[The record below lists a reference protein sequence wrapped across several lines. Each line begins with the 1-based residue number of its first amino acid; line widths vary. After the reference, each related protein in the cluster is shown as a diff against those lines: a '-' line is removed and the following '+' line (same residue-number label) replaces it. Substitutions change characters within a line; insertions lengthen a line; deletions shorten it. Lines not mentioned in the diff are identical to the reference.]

1 MATNH
6 RLWTRD
12 ELIIAFN
19 LYCKIPFGQ
28 IDARNSA
35 VIALADVLGR
45 TPASLSWKLANF
57 ARLDPALQARGIKG
71 ASHGSKGELTVWEE
85 FNNNWDS
92 LAFESERLL
101 ANLTKQSV
109 EEMNGLKEDDL
120 PKDGIERER
129 IVKVRVNQRFF
140 RTTVLTSY
148 ASRCCIT
155 GLAIPMLLSASHI
168 APWAKDP
175 NNRMNPRN
183 GLCLNLLHH
192 KAFDAGLITIT
203 PEFRVR
209 ISASLATSIT
219 SVQTNSS
226 LHGMTTNSPS
236 FRAAFCLIHRY
247 WNGTT
252 KPSLFREHLV
262 RL

>member
-1 MATNH
+1 MATNQ
-6 RLWTRD
+6 RLWSRD

-28 IDARNSA
+28 IDARNPV

-45 TPASLSWKLANF
+45 TPGSLSWKLANF
-57 ARLDPALQARGIKG
+57 ARFDPALQARGIKG
-71 ASHGSKGELTVWEE
+71 ASHGSKGESEVWEE

-101 ANLTKQSV
+101 AKLTKQSV
-109 EEMNGLKEDDL
+109 EELNGLKEDDL
-120 PKDGIERER
+120 PKGGLERER

-140 RTTVLTSY
+140 RTTVLASY
-148 ASRCCIT
+148 ACRCCIT
-155 GLAIPMLLSASHI
+155 GLAIPILLSASHI

-192 KAFDAGLITIT
+192 KAFDTGLITIT

-209 ISASLATSIT
+209 VSAAVATSST
-219 SVQTNSS
+219 SDSNKVFFTQYDNQ
-226 LHGMTTNSPS
+226 LAQLPRR
-236 FRAAFCLIHRY
+236 FLPD
-247 WNGTT
+247 
-252 KPSLFREHLV
+252 PSLLEWHNQTIFIA
-262 RL
+262 

>member
-1 MATNH
+1 
-6 RLWTRD
+6 
-12 ELIIAFN
+12 LIIVFN

-28 IDARNSA
+28 IDQSNSA

-57 ARLDPALQARGIKG
+57 ARLDPVLQARGIKG
-71 ASHGSKGELTVWEE
+71 ASHGSKAEVAVWEE

-92 LAFESERLL
+92 LAFDSERLL
-101 ANLTKQSV
+101 ANLTNQSV
-109 EEMNGLKEDDL
+109 EEMNGLKEEDL
-120 PKDGIERER
+120 PKDGLERER
-129 IVKVRVNQRFF
+129 IVKIRVNQRFF
-140 RTTVLTSY
+140 RTTVLGSY

-155 GLAIPMLLSASHI
+155 GLALPVLLSASHI

-209 ISASLATSIT
+209 VSASLTTSTT
-219 SVQTNSS
+219 SDANNIFFTRYDNQAAQLPRRFLPDAS
-226 LHGMTTNSPS
+226 LLEWHNKAIFVP
-236 FRAAFCLIHRY
+236 
-247 WNGTT
+247 
-252 KPSLFREHLV
+252 
-262 RL
+262 

>member
-6 RLWTRD
+6 HSLWTRE

-28 IDARNSA
+28 IDHRNSA

-71 ASHGSKGELTVWEE
+71 ASHGSKGEIAVWEE

-101 ANLTKQSV
+101 ANLTHQSL
-109 EEMNGLKEDDL
+109 EELNGLKEEDL
-120 PKDGIERER
+120 PKDGLEREQ

-155 GLAIPMLLSASHI
+155 GLAIPVLLSASHI

-209 ISASLATSIT
+209 VSASLATST
-219 SVQTNSS
+219 TPEANETFFARYDNQLAQLPRRFLPDAS
-226 LHGMTTNSPS
+226 LLEWHNKTVFIP
-236 FRAAFCLIHRY
+236 
-247 WNGTT
+247 
-252 KPSLFREHLV
+252 
-262 RL
+262 

>member
-1 MATNH
+1 MANQQ
-6 RLWTRD
+6 RLWTRE

-28 IDARNSA
+28 IDQRNSA
-35 VIALADVLGR
+35 VIALANVLGR
-45 TPASLSWKLANF
+45 TPASVSWKLANF
-57 ARLDPALQARGIKG
+57 ARLDPSLQARGIKG
-71 ASHGSKGELTVWEE
+71 ASHGGKAEAAVWEE

-101 ANLTKQSV
+101 AKLTHQSV
-109 EEMNGLKEDDL
+109 EEMNGLKEEDL
-120 PKDGIERER
+120 PKDGVERER
-129 IVKVRVNQRFF
+129 LVRVRVNQCFF
-140 RTTVLTSY
+140 RTTILASY

-155 GLAIPMLLSASHI
+155 GLAIPRLLSASHI

-192 KAFDAGLITIT
+192 QAFDVGLITIT

-209 ISASLATSIT
+209 VSASVTKSTADDANNAFFLRYDNQPAQLPRRFLPDI
-219 SVQTNSS
+219 S
-226 LHGMTTNSPS
+226 LLEWHNKTVFIG
-236 FRAAFCLIHRY
+236 
-247 WNGTT
+247 
-252 KPSLFREHLV
+252 
-262 RL
+262 

>member
-1 MATNH
+1 MVTTNH
-6 RLWTRD
+6 SLWTRE

-28 IDARNSA
+28 IDQSNPAI
-35 VIALADVLGR
+35 IALADVLGR
-45 TPASLSWKLANF
+45 TPAALSWKLANF

-71 ASHGSKGELTVWEE
+71 ASHGSKGEVAVWEE

-101 ANLTKQSV
+101 ATLTNQSV
-109 EEMNGLKEDDL
+109 EDMNGLKEEDL
-120 PKDGIERER
+120 PKDGLERER
-129 IVKVRVNQRFF
+129 IVKIRVNQRFF

-148 ASRCCIT
+148 TSRCCIT
-155 GLAIPMLLSASHI
+155 GLAIPALLNASHI
-168 APWAKDP
+168 APWAKDS

-209 ISASLATSIT
+209 VSASLTMSIT
-219 SVQTNSS
+219 ADANNTFFARYDNQLAQLPRRFLPDAS
-226 LHGMTTNSPS
+226 LLEWHNKTVFVP
-236 FRAAFCLIHRY
+236 
-247 WNGTT
+247 
-252 KPSLFREHLV
+252 
-262 RL
+262 